1 MQEQRKPGAIS
12 AFQEETKMCG
22 HQTPG
27 MNGEAIHFGISKNS
41 KDRFFLVEL

>member
-1 MQEQRKPGAIS
+1 MQEQRKPWAIS

-41 KDRFFLVEL
+41 KYRFFLVEL